1 MIDILQL
8 ACKYLRFN
16 WIKTSIVVVAIALI
30 LFLPAALDLLVR
42 HGATSLLTRAAGTPL
57 VLGAQGSPLELVLNS
72 LYFETKPPP
81 EITYS
86 EVARIE
92 QTSLATAIPIYNR
105 FRAGGWPIVGTNL
118 DYYPWRSLELAQG
131 RYPLMIGECVL
142 GADAAKELSVQIG
155 AHVISSPEELFDFAG
170 SYPLRMEV
178 VGILKSTGAADDRA
192 IFTDIK
198 TVWIIAG
205 LAHGHE
211 DVTQAPDDDGTILR
225 REGSRTITNAS
236 TMTYNVIHAGNRAS
250 YHLHGKI
257 EDLPLTAVL
266 ALPHDPR
273 AGALLRGKYLRADES
288 MQMIVP
294 TTVIE
299 SLLGTMF
306 RLREYLLLGSALAV
320 FSTLS
325 TTSLVFFLALR
336 LRQREIETMHRIGL
350 PRTRVLGLLATEIAI
365 VIAAAVAL
373 ALIFSIVFSRYVDF
387 IMLEILT

>member
-8 ACKYLRFN
+8 AFKYLRFN

-42 HGATSLLTRAAGTPL
+42 HGASSLLARAARTPL

-86 EVARIE
+86 EAARIE

-105 FRAGGWPIVGTNL
+105 FRARGWPIVGTNL
-118 DYYPWRSLELAQG
+118 DYYPWRNLELAQG
-131 RYPLMIGECVL
+131 RYPIMIGECVL
-142 GADAAKELSVQIG
+142 GADAAKKLNVPIG

-225 REGSRTITNAS
+225 REGSHTMTNAA
-236 TMTYNVIHAGNRAS
+236 TMTYNVIHDGNRAS
-250 YHLHGKI
+250 YHLHGSI

-266 ALPHDPR
+266 ALPDDPR
-273 AGALLRGKYLRADES
+273 AQALLRGKYLRADEP

-294 TTVIE
+294 TKVIE
-299 SLLGTMF
+299 SLLDTMF

-325 TTSLVFFLALR
+325 TTSLVFFLSLR

-365 VIAAAVAL
+365 VIAAAVAM
-373 ALIFSIVFSRYVDF
+373 AIFFSVVFSRYVDL
-387 IMLEILT
+387 IMLKILT